1 MNARLRKLTLAAAL
15 VAAGTIGATAI
26 AQGPGY
32 GGGPGYGPGMMGGG
46 PGYGPGMMGGGPGYG
61 AGRGYGPG
69 GGYGAGGGFGPGRGG
84 GYGPGG
90 MLESLNLTDEQSE
103 KIQAIQ
109 EENRQKN
116 WAVMG
121 QMRSEMFKLRRM
133 YNADKLDAGALAE
146 QQKKVDE
153 LRRQMFKS
161 RVESHSQVEAVL
173 TPEQRKQ
180 FRQYRPWW
188 FQDNG

>member
-1 MNARLRKLTLAAAL
+1 MKARIRKIAVIATVLAAA
-15 VAAGTIGATAI
+15 TIGATAI

-32 GGGPGYGPGMMGGG
+32 GQGMMGGPGYGPGMMGGGG
-46 PGYGPGMMGGGPGYG
+46 PGYGPGMMGGGGPGYG
-61 AGRGYGPG
+61 PGRGYGPG
-69 GGYGAGGGFGPGRGG
+69 SGFGPGRG

-133 YNADKLDAGALAE
+133 YNSDKLDANALAE

-161 RVESHSQVEAVL
+161 RVESQGQVEAVL